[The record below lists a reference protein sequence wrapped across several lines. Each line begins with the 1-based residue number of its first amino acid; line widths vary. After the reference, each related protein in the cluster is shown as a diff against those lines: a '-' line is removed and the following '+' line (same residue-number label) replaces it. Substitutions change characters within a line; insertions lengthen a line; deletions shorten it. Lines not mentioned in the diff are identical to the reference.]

1 MASRM
6 TVQHILSVIESAITS
21 TDNVKNKDDIS
32 SLVLRLDYLNR
43 VIVGEGLP
51 DPIVSSLREALF
63 ILRKKEMEPDWEI
76 NSTDVDME
84 SSRRRGSPSFD
95 VKEELLSF
103 LVEND
108 FKVPEIS
115 LMLGVSTRTVAR
127 RLFSFGISIMCEGD
141 RNFNFCTMYCI

>member
-1 MASRM
+1 M
-6 TVQHILSVIESAITS
+6 
-21 TDNVKNKDDIS
+21 
-32 SLVLRLDYLNR
+32 
-43 VIVGEGLP
+43 
-51 DPIVSSLREALF
+51 
-63 ILRKKEMEPDWEI
+63 RKKEMEPDWEI